1 MKRIFVFIM
10 TAMFLTASVSV
21 NAQGIDAGR
30 AAAWTLYSNQSK
42 KAIKAQEAAQMLMAT
57 GHIWLKEEED
67 VLRDFHKQFNEYLDD
82 FHDVL
87 SIAAEVYGLYYEVSN
102 VAGNVKNLSNVV
114 AESPTNTLAVA
125 FSTRRNVVYRNIVK
139 TGIDLVM
146 DIRKLCFEGAKL
158 TEKER
163 TLMLKHIRPKIKY
176 MNKQLRQLTLAIK
189 YTSFMDVW
197 NEIRDRAYNFQPR
210 TKKEI
215 ADECMREWRNL
226 GRLGH

>member
-1 MKRIFVFIM
+1 M
-10 TAMFLTASVSV
+10 TATGGIR
-21 NAQGIDAGR
+21 AQGLDAGR

-42 KAIKAQEAAQMLMAT
+42 KAIQAQETAQLLMAT

-67 VLRDFHKQFNEYLDD
+67 VLIDFHKQFNAYLDD

-102 VAGNVKNLSNVV
+102 VAENVKNLSNVV
-114 AESPTNTLAVA
+114 AESPANTLAVA

-146 DIRKLCFEGAKL
+146 DIRKLCFEETKM

-163 TLMLKHIRPKIKY
+163 TLMLKHIRPKIKN

-197 NEIRDRAYNFQPR
+197 TEIRGRAFHFQPR
-210 TKKEI
+210 TKKDI
-215 ADECMREWRNL
+215 AEQCMRDWKTL